1 MSIRVDPR
9 LSTANSPIDLR
20 SDTVTRPTSAMRRA
34 MAEAE
39 VGDDVYGEDPTV
51 NRLEQRAAEIL
62 GKEAGLF
69 VPTGTMGNVIAIKIH
84 TQHGQEIVCES
95 RAHILDWEL
104 SMAAWFAG
112 CLIRPV
118 YAEDGILTWDKIRDA
133 VRFASPHCAPTG
145 LIEIE
150 NTHNMAGGTVYP
162 LPVLEEICGNAHE
175 AGIAV
180 HMDGARIFNAAC
192 RLRRPVRELA
202 APADTVMFCLSKG
215 LGAPVGS
222 ILVGPQEAI
231 DRGRLYRKRLGG
243 AMRQVGV
250 LAAAGL
256 VALEEMPSRLGED
269 HANARF
275 LAGELAKLDGL
286 KLDPGRVQTNIVVFD
301 ISSTGL
307 DAGQFIALLKP
318 LGVLMS
324 EASTRREVR
333 AVTHYDVTREDC
345 ALAAKAVAEL
355 VKRASAPQMVPDT
368 RA

>member
-1 MSIRVDPR
+1 MID
-9 LSTANSPIDLR
+9 LSMIDLR
-20 SDTVTRPTSAMRRA
+20 SDTVTRPTPAMRRA

-51 NRLEQRAAEIL
+51 NRLERRAAEIL
-62 GKEAGLF
+62 GKQAGLF

-84 TQHGQEIVCES
+84 TEHGQEVVCES

-104 SMAAWFAG
+104 AMAAWFAG

-118 YAEDGILTWDKIRDA
+118 YAEDGILTWSKLQDSIRL
-133 VRFASPHCAPTG
+133 ASPNCAPTG

-162 LPVLEEICGNAHE
+162 MDVLQEICANAHA
-175 AGIAV
+175 AGIPV

-192 RLRRPVRELA
+192 YLNRPVRELA

-222 ILVGPQEAI
+222 MLVGSEEAI
-231 DRGRLYRKRLGG
+231 RRGRLYRKRLGG

-256 VALEEMPSRLGED
+256 IALEEMPHRLGQD

-275 LAGELAKLDGL
+275 LAGELAKLNGL
-286 KLDPGRVQTNIVVFD
+286 KLHLERVQTNIVVFD
-301 ISSTGL
+301 VSATGL
-307 DAGQFIALLKP
+307 NAVEFNARLKTH
-318 LGVLMS
+318 GVLMND
-324 EASTRREVR
+324 ASTPREVR

-345 ALAAKAVAEL
+345 ARAAEAVAQL
-355 VKRASAPQMVPDT
+355 LKQVGQALPPANS
-368 RA
+368 